1 MAGILAMR
9 EAVAKA
15 GPILLEPMMKV
26 EATTPDEYQGDI
38 IGDMNRRR
46 GEVQGIDSKPSG
58 TVVTSRIPLASM
70 FGYATDIRSLSSGRA
85 DYSMEPDSF
94 EPVPR
99 TIAEE
104 ILEQAKK

>member
-1 MAGILAMR
+1 M
-9 EAVAKA
+9 AKA
-15 GPILLEPMMKV
+15 KPVLLEPMMKV

-58 TVVTSRIPLASM
+58 TVITAKIPLAQM

-85 DYSMEPDSF
+85 SYSMEPDTF
-94 EPVPR
+94 ERLRLRLLR
-99 TIAEE
+99 TA
-104 ILEQAKK
+104 